1 MNLSL
6 STLFLSH
13 LNRAPEFRQGW
24 SALLVALSGVITSAH
39 FLPLYSFGPLAPDLS
54 RALDIPL
61 GELQRCITLN
71 FVGIA
76 VGSQLAGW
84 LMDRF
89 SLRSVALCSL
99 VMYALT
105 YITMGTVSLSQSLL
119 YAYYFLLPIF
129 GSGTLLVTWTK
140 IVCDKFERQRG
151 IALAILLSGSG
162 VVSTVLPLLL
172 AGYVGTAEWQ
182 QGFIVMGILPL
193 FTLLVCFFAL
203 PSGSSGSSQQSSLSS
218 NSVKHGNDQVPRQ
231 ITGLSYRETLRSR
244 QFWTIIVA
252 LILVVFVVVSMITNT
267 VPMLVQKGLSQSDA
281 TLVFSAFGLALV
293 AGRLA
298 GGFLLDKFWGPLI
311 AFCALVLPSIGC
323 LIFLLAPAH
332 IALMVMATVLVGVAA
347 GAEFDILA
355 YLASRYFGL
364 RSYAKVF
371 GTVSGTVALGSGV
384 SPLLVGPLIDATG
397 SYDALLFICIA
408 LAALGASLFLTLG
421 PYPDFDE
428 VVAQG

>member
-1 MNLSL
+1 MGDEEY
-6 STLFLSH
+6 
-13 LNRAPEFRQGW
+13 PEFRQGW
-24 SALLVALSGVITSAH
+24 PTLLVALSGVITSAH

-54 RALDIPL
+54 SALNIPL

-71 FVGIA
+71 FAGIA

-84 LMDRF
+84 LMGRF
-89 SLRSVALCSL
+89 SLRSVTLWSL
-99 VMYALT
+99 VLYALI
-105 YITMGTVSLSQSLL
+105 YFTMSTVSLSQNLL
-119 YAYYFLLPIF
+119 YAFYFLLPIV

-140 IVCDKFERQRG
+140 LVCDKFERQRG
-151 IALAILLSGSG
+151 FALAILLSGSG

-172 AGYVGTAEWQ
+172 AGYVGTADWQ
-182 QGFIVMGILPL
+182 QGFFVMGILPL
-193 FTLLVCFFAL
+193 ATLLVCFFAL
-203 PSGSSGSSQQSSLSS
+203 PRGSPSSSQQGSLSIS
-218 NSVKHGNDQVPRQ
+218 SAEPENGRVPMQ

-244 QFWTIIVA
+244 QFWTIIIA

-298 GGFLLDKFWGPLI
+298 GGFFLDKFWGPLI
-311 AFCALVLPSIGC
+311 AFCALLLPSIGC
-323 LIFLLAPAH
+323 LIFLLAPPDV
-332 IALMVMATVLVGVAA
+332 ALMVMATVLVGVAA

-355 YLASRYFGL
+355 YLVSRYFGL

-384 SPLLVGPLIDATG
+384 SPLLIGPLIDATG
-397 SYDALLFICIA
+397 SYDGLLLICTGV
-408 LAALGASLFLTLG
+408 AALGASLFLTLG
-421 PYPDFDE
+421 PYPDFE
-428 VVAQG
+428 EAVAQE

>member
-1 MNLSL
+1 MDD
-6 STLFLSH
+6 H
-13 LNRAPEFRQGW
+13 KYPEFRQGW
-24 SALLVALSGVITSAH
+24 PTLLVALSGVITSAH
-39 FLPLYSFGPLAPDLS
+39 FLPLYSFGPMAPDLS
-54 RALDIPL
+54 RALNIPL

-71 FVGIA
+71 FAGIA

-89 SLRSVALCSL
+89 SLRSVTLCSL
-99 VMYALT
+99 VLYALT
-105 YITMGTVSLSQSLL
+105 YVMMGTVSLSQNLL
-119 YAYYFLLPIF
+119 YAFYFLLPIVGG
-129 GSGTLLVTWTK
+129 GSLLVTWTK
-140 IVCDKFERQRG
+140 VVCDKFERQRG

-162 VVSTVLPLLL
+162 VVSTVSPLLL

-182 QGFIVMGILPL
+182 QGFFVMGILPL
-193 FTLLVCFFAL
+193 GTLLVCFFAL
-203 PSGSSGSSQQSSLSS
+203 PTGISSS
-218 NSVKHGNDQVPRQ
+218 NQQGSISINSAEPENPKQ
-231 ITGLSYRETLRSR
+231 ITGISYRETLRSR

-252 LILVVFVVVSMITNT
+252 LILVVFVVVSMITNI

-323 LIFLLAPAH
+323 LIFLLAPPDMV
-332 IALMVMATVLVGVAA
+332 LMVMATVLVGVAA

-355 YLASRYFGL
+355 YLVSRYFGL

-371 GTVSGTVALGSGV
+371 GTVSGAVALGSGM
-384 SPLLVGPLIDATG
+384 SPLFFGPLIDATG
-397 SYDALLFICIA
+397 SYDSLLLICIGA
-408 LAALGASLFLTLG
+408 AALGASLFLTLG
-421 PYPDFDE
+421 PYPDFE
-428 VVAQG
+428 EAVAQELDTRRAQY

>member
-1 MNLSL
+1 MKNY
-6 STLFLSH
+6 
-13 LNRAPEFRQGW
+13 LNGQKYPEFRQGW
-24 SALLVALSGVITSAH
+24 PMLLVALSGVITSAH
-39 FLPLYSFGPLAPDLS
+39 FLPLYSFGPMAPDLS
-54 RALDIPL
+54 RALNIPL

-71 FVGIA
+71 FAGIA

-89 SLRSVALCSL
+89 SLRSVTLCSL
-99 VMYALT
+99 VLYALT
-105 YITMGTVSLSQSLL
+105 YIMMGTVSLSQNIL
-119 YAYYFLLPIF
+119 YAFYFFLPIVAS
-129 GSGTLLVTWTK
+129 GSLLVTWTK

-162 VVSTVLPLLL
+162 VVSTVSPLLL
-172 AGYVGTAEWQ
+172 ARFVGTAEWQ

-193 FTLLVCFFAL
+193 LTLLVCFFAL
-203 PSGSSGSSQQSSLSS
+203 PNGNSGSNQQDLPSI
-218 NSVKHGNDQVPRQ
+218 NSAQATNDSVAKPV
-231 ITGLSYRETLRSR
+231 TGISYRETLHTR

-298 GGFLLDKFWGPLI
+298 GGFFLDKFWGPLI

-323 LIFLLAPAH
+323 LIFLLAPPQM
-332 IALMVMATVLVGVAA
+332 ALMVLATVLIGVAA

-355 YLASRYFGL
+355 YLVSRYFGL
-364 RSYAKVF
+364 RSYAKIF
-371 GTVSGTVALGSGV
+371 GTVSGTVALGSGTA
-384 SPLLVGPLIDATG
+384 PLLVGPLIDATG
-397 SYDALLFICIA
+397 SYDGLLLICTGV
-408 LAALGASLFLTLG
+408 AALGASLFLTLG
-421 PYPDFDE
+421 PYPDFAE
-428 VVAQG
+428 ALPEE

>member
-203 PSGSSGSSQQSSLSS
+203 P
-218 NSVKHGNDQVPRQ
+218 
-231 ITGLSYRETLRSR
+231 
-244 QFWTIIVA
+244 
-252 LILVVFVVVSMITNT
+252 
-267 VPMLVQKGLSQSDA
+267 
-281 TLVFSAFGLALV
+281 
-293 AGRLA
+293 
-298 GGFLLDKFWGPLI
+298 
-311 AFCALVLPSIGC
+311 
-323 LIFLLAPAH
+323 
-332 IALMVMATVLVGVAA
+332 
-347 GAEFDILA
+347 
-355 YLASRYFGL
+355 
-364 RSYAKVF
+364 
-371 GTVSGTVALGSGV
+371 
-384 SPLLVGPLIDATG
+384 
-397 SYDALLFICIA
+397 
-408 LAALGASLFLTLG
+408 
-421 PYPDFDE
+421 
-428 VVAQG
+428 

>member
-1 MNLSL
+1 
-6 STLFLSH
+6 
-13 LNRAPEFRQGW
+13 
-24 SALLVALSGVITSAH
+24 
-39 FLPLYSFGPLAPDLS
+39 
-54 RALDIPL
+54 
-61 GELQRCITLN
+61 
-71 FVGIA
+71 
-76 VGSQLAGW
+76 
-84 LMDRF
+84 
-89 SLRSVALCSL
+89 
-99 VMYALT
+99 
-105 YITMGTVSLSQSLL
+105 
-119 YAYYFLLPIF
+119 
-129 GSGTLLVTWTK
+129 
-140 IVCDKFERQRG
+140 
-151 IALAILLSGSG
+151 
-162 VVSTVLPLLL
+162 
-172 AGYVGTAEWQ
+172 
-182 QGFIVMGILPL
+182 
-193 FTLLVCFFAL
+193 
-203 PSGSSGSSQQSSLSS
+203 
-218 NSVKHGNDQVPRQ
+218 
-231 ITGLSYRETLRSR
+231 
-244 QFWTIIVA
+244 
-252 LILVVFVVVSMITNT
+252 MITNT